1 MVNSS
6 VRRYNHLGAEIH
18 HTGARVGEIMY
29 DIAYIIAL
37 FESLPA
43 DAQQEILALAAQL
56 AAEAR
61 SNDR

>member
-1 MVNSS
+1 
-6 VRRYNHLGAEIH
+6 
-18 HTGARVGEIMY
+18 MY